1 MTLVEPL
8 GEPCGLRARAHLH
21 SPWCPLP
28 WPRPQPILVACAFF
42 FLGVCR
48 RAWRVT
54 FPRTCVHHF
63 FSRPAFLALVISRA
77 ACIFRFPPW
86 TGTCVYSLLFV
97 LLSPTAQSCDSA
109 AVALLSLSS
118 VAAMALI
125 HVFPWS
131 MLMHS
136 VSYAICMSG
145 IHVLISQACV
155 DFKHTSPGVS
165 IERRA
170 ALPSTI
176 RGYALRPPEHCCTA
190 DATVCTGYLQPCQ
203 DARRAP
209 PVLTASGPNCFR
221 RLAAHVGPNKSSADK
236 DTNRSVSQHRHVKCS
251 DAHSEHSTPR
261 RPRVQRPKLLPG
273 RIRGGH
279 LLQLLPK
286 VRRQP

>member
-1 MTLVEPL
+1 M
-8 GEPCGLRARAHLH
+8 H
-21 SPWCPLP
+21 
-28 WPRPQPILVACAFF
+28 
-42 FLGVCR
+42 
-48 RAWRVT
+48 
-54 FPRTCVHHF
+54 HHF
-63 FSRPAFLALVISRA
+63 RKSHPSAMPRLWAYKLRLIA
-77 ACIFRFPPW
+77 AEQCVLSAPS
-86 TGTCVYSLLFV
+86 GTCVYSLLFV
-97 LLSPTAQSCDSA
+97 LAPRLKSCDSA

-155 DFKHTSPGVS
+155 DFKHTLPGVS

-170 ALPSTI
+170 ALPSTV

-209 PVLTASGPNCFR
+209 PVLTASGPDCFR
-221 RLAAHVGPNKSSADK
+221 RLAACRQGHQQVGQSAQA
-236 DTNRSVSQHRHVKCS
+236 RQ
-251 DAHSEHSTPR
+251 A
-261 RPRVQRPKLLPG
+261 QRCP
-273 RIRGGH
+273 
-279 LLQLLPK
+279 Q
-286 VRRQP
+286 